1 MSDTPTP
8 TVDTA
13 RLPVLLSQLR
23 LATVALLWPALTETA
38 DRESW
43 PAAKTLA
50 ALMEHEVAERARRRT
65 ARHLLEA
72 RLPAGKTLDRFD
84 FTAVSSIS
92 KARVIALAEGDSWLD
107 QGTNILLFGP
117 PGVGKSHLAAALGH
131 AMVDAGYRVLFT
143 RTTDLVQQLQAARQE
158 LRLATAIE
166 KLDKYHLLVLDDL
179 SYVRKSQAET
189 SVIFELISAR
199 YERRSLL
206 VTANRPFGSWDSIFP
221 DPAMTVAA
229 IDRRLVHYS
238 IILEMNTDSY
248 RRKSAEMKLRK
259 KSTTASAKDALNEP
273 SPPSEIA

>member
-1 MSDTPTP
+1 MSGTPTI
-8 TVDTA
+8 DTA
-13 RLPVLLSQLR
+13 RLPVLLTQLR
-23 LATVALLWPALTETA
+23 LPTVARLWPALTATA

-72 RLPAGKTLDRFD
+72 RLPAGKTLDCFD
-84 FTAVSSIS
+84 FTAVTSIS
-92 KARVIALAEGDSWLD
+92 KARVTALAEGDSWLD

-143 RTTDLVQQLQAARQE
+143 RTTDLVQQLQTARQE
-158 LRLATAIE
+158 LKLATAIE

-179 SYVRKSQAET
+179 SYVQKSQAET

-206 VTANRPFGSWDSIFP
+206 ITANQPFGAWDAIFP

-229 IDRRLVHYS
+229 IDRLVHHS

-248 RRKSAEMKLRK
+248 RRKSAEMKLRR
-259 KSTTASAKDALNEP
+259 KSTGSAREAAASEP
-273 SPPSEIA
+273 SGTPGVS

>member
-1 MSDTPTP
+1 MSGTPTI
-8 TVDTA
+8 DTA
-13 RLPVLLSQLR
+13 RLPMLLTQLR
-23 LATVALLWPALTETA
+23 LPTVARLWRALTDTA

-50 ALMEHEVAERARRRT
+50 ALMEHEIAERARRRT

-72 RLPAGKTLDRFD
+72 RLPAGKTLDCFD
-84 FTAVSSIS
+84 FTAVTSVS
-92 KARVIALAEGDSWLD
+92 KARVTALAEGDSWLD

-143 RTTDLVQQLQAARQE
+143 RTTDLVQQLQTARQE
-158 LRLATAIE
+158 LKLAAAIE

-179 SYVRKSQAET
+179 SYVQKSQAET

-206 VTANRPFGSWDSIFP
+206 ITANQPFGAWDAIFP

-229 IDRRLVHYS
+229 IDRLVHHS
-238 IILEMNTDSY
+238 IILEMNADSY
-248 RRKSAEMKLRK
+248 RRKSAETKLRRK
-259 KSTTASAKDALNEP
+259 ATGPAVKTAPSEP
-273 SPPSEIA
+273 SSTAGVS

>member
-1 MSDTPTP
+1 MTGAPTI
-8 TVDTA
+8 DAA
-13 RLPVLLSQLR
+13 RLPVLLTQLR
-23 LATVALLWPALTETA
+23 LPTIARLWPALTETA

-50 ALMEHEVAERARRRT
+50 ALMEHEIAERARRRT

-72 RLPAGKTLDRFD
+72 RLPVGKTLDRFD
-84 FTAVSSIS
+84 FTAVTSIS

-143 RTTDLVQQLQAARQE
+143 RTTDLVQQLQTARQE
-158 LRLATAIE
+158 LKLAAAIE

-179 SYVRKSQAET
+179 SYVEKSQAET

-206 VTANRPFGSWDSIFP
+206 ITANQPFGAWDAIFP

-229 IDRRLVHYS
+229 IDRLVHHS
-238 IILEMNTDSY
+238 IILEMNADSY
-248 RRKSAEMKLRK
+248 RRKSAEMKLRRK
-259 KSTTASAKDALNEP
+259 AAGPAAKAAPSEP
-273 SPPSEIA
+273 SPTAGIS

>member
-1 MSDTPTP
+1 MSGTP

-13 RLPVLLSQLR
+13 RLPVLLTQLR
-23 LATVALLWPALTETA
+23 LPTVARLWPALTETA

-84 FTAVSSIS
+84 FTAVTSIS
-92 KARVIALAEGDSWLD
+92 KARVTALAEGDSWLD

-143 RTTDLVQQLQAARQE
+143 RTTDLVQQLQTARQE
-158 LRLATAIE
+158 LKLATAIE

-179 SYVRKSQAET
+179 SYVQKSQAET

-206 VTANRPFGSWDSIFP
+206 ITANQPFGAWDAIFP

-229 IDRRLVHYS
+229 IDRLVHHS

-248 RRKSAEMKLRK
+248 RRKSAELKLRR
-259 KSTTASAKDALNEP
+259 KSTGSATQAEPAEP
-273 SPPSEIA
+273 SPAAGIS

>member
-1 MSDTPTP
+1 
-8 TVDTA
+8 
-13 RLPVLLSQLR
+13 
-23 LATVALLWPALTETA
+23 
-38 DRESW
+38 
-43 PAAKTLA
+43 
-50 ALMEHEVAERARRRT
+50 MEHEVAERARRRT

-72 RLPAGKTLDRFD
+72 RLPAGKTLDLFD
-84 FTAVSSIS
+84 FAAVSSIS
-92 KARVIALAEGDSWLD
+92 KARITALAEGDSWLD

-143 RTTDLVQQLQAARQE
+143 RTTDLVQQLQTARQE
-158 LRLATAIE
+158 LKLASAIE

-179 SYVRKSQAET
+179 SYVQKSQAET

-206 VTANRPFGSWDSIFP
+206 ITANQPFGAWDSIFP

-229 IDRRLVHYS
+229 IDRLVHHS

-248 RRKSAEMKLRK
+248 RRKSAEMKLRRK
-259 KSTTASAKDALNEP
+259 APGSAVKVTPAEP
-273 SPPSEIA
+273 SPTSGIS

>member
-1 MSDTPTP
+1 MNGTPTI
-8 TVDTA
+8 DTA
-13 RLPVLLSQLR
+13 RLPVLLTQLR
-23 LATVALLWPALTETA
+23 LPTVALLWPALTETA

-92 KARVIALAEGDSWLD
+92 KARVTALAEGDSWLD

-131 AMVDAGYRVLFT
+131 AMIDAGYRVLFT
-143 RTTDLVQQLQAARQE
+143 RTTDLVQQLQTARQD
-158 LRLATAIE
+158 LKLASAIE

-179 SYVRKSQAET
+179 SYVQKSQAET

-206 VTANRPFGSWDSIFP
+206 ITANQPFGAWDSIFP

-229 IDRRLVHYS
+229 IDRLVHHS

-248 RRKSAEMKLRK
+248 RRKSAEMKLRR
-259 KSTTASAKDALNEP
+259 KSTAPTVKATLNEP
-273 SPPSEIA
+273 SPTIEVS

>member
-1 MSDTPTP
+1 MSGTPTI
-8 TVDTA
+8 DTA
-13 RLPVLLSQLR
+13 RLPVLLTQLR
-23 LATVALLWPALTETA
+23 LPTVARLWPALTETA

-72 RLPAGKTLDRFD
+72 RLPAGKTLDCFD
-84 FTAVSSIS
+84 FTAVTSIS

-107 QGTNILLFGP
+107 QGTNVLLFGP

-131 AMVDAGYRVLFT
+131 AMIDAGYRVLFT
-143 RTTDLVQQLQAARQE
+143 RTTDLVQQLQTARQE
-158 LRLATAIE
+158 LKLATAIE

-179 SYVRKSQAET
+179 SYVQKSQAET

-206 VTANRPFGSWDSIFP
+206 ITANQPFGAWDAIFP

-229 IDRRLVHYS
+229 IDRLVHHS

-248 RRKSAEMKLRK
+248 RRKSAELKLRK
-259 KSTTASAKDALNEP
+259 KSTGSATKAALVEP
-273 SPPSEIA
+273 SPAAEVS

>member
-1 MSDTPTP
+1 MSGTPTS
-8 TVDTA
+8 DTA

-23 LATVALLWPALTETA
+23 LPTVALLWPALTETA

-72 RLPAGKTLDRFD
+72 RLPVGKTLDRFD
-84 FTAVSSIS
+84 FAAVSSIS
-92 KARVIALAEGDSWLD
+92 KARVTALAEGDSWLD

-131 AMVDAGYRVLFT
+131 AMIDAGYRVLFA
-143 RTTDLVQQLQAARQE
+143 RTTDLVQQLQTARQD
-158 LRLATAIE
+158 LKLASAIE

-179 SYVRKSQAET
+179 SYVQKSQAET

-206 VTANRPFGSWDSIFP
+206 ITANQPFGAWDSIFP

-229 IDRRLVHYS
+229 IDRLVHHS

-248 RRKSAEMKLRK
+248 RRKSAEIKLRRK
-259 KSTTASAKDALNEP
+259 PTGSAVKATLAETSPTTGVS
-273 SPPSEIA
+273 